1 MREWLPDDHVVWVLL
16 EVVDHLDLSGLEKRY
31 SLGGVGRRAYDPRM
45 MLALLIYAYA
55 DGIRSSR
62 QIERLCRT
70 DVAMRVICALQVPD
84 HTAIARFRQ
93 MHQGSVR
100 ELFTQVLL
108 ICAKAGLGRLGTIA
122 IDGTKVAANASRAA
136 SCRRAWLQE
145 QVDSITAEA
154 AAVDETE
161 DAAFGTANRSAETP
175 RQLRCRQDRNERIR
189 RCLEEVKAEEAAR
202 GRISSRS
209 RPEPRPAWNGRG
221 RAAAEVVRCRP
232 RRTGWPWPPPELRL
246 PGSICTRHRPAS
258 GSGSRR
264 SASSSGWPRPARV
277 PSRTSACSASTRP
290 RAKRSRA
297 PGSGWPGR
305 SRP

>member
-1 MREWLPDDHVVWVLL
+1 M
-16 EVVDHLDLSGLEKRY
+16 EKRY

-100 ELFTQVLL
+100 DRQMHQGSVRELFTQVLL

-145 QVDSITAEA
+145 QVNAITAEA
-154 AAVDETE
+154 AAVDEAE
-161 DAAFGTANRSAETP
+161 AAALGTASRSAETP
-175 RQLRCRQDRNERIR
+175 KRRGNSGVDRIGTSASGGVLRRSKPRKPR
-189 RCLEEVKAEEAAR
+189 A
-202 GRISSRS
+202 GRMSSRS
-209 RPEPRPAWNGRG
+209 RPGPRPAWNGRG
-221 RAAAEVVRCRP
+221 RAAAAVVRYRP
-232 RRTGWPWPPPELRL
+232 GRTG
-246 PGSICTRHRPAS
+246 
-258 GSGSRR
+258 
-264 SASSSGWPRPARV
+264 
-277 PSRTSACSASTRP
+277 
-290 RAKRSRA
+290 
-297 PGSGWPGR
+297 
-305 SRP
+305 

>member
-1 MREWLPDDHVVWVLL
+1 
-16 EVVDHLDLSGLEKRY
+16 
-31 SLGGVGRRAYDPRM
+31 M

-70 DVAMRVICALQVPD
+70 DVAIRVICALQVPD

-122 IDGTKVAANASRAA
+122 IDGTKVGANASRAA

-145 QVDSITAEA
+145 QVDAITAEA

-161 DAAFGTANRSAETP
+161 DAALGTANRSAETP

-202 GRISSRS
+202 GQDQQSIAARAQAWSVHLGRVRPGLRPFRDPQEHGPRRVELRGESAAGISPTAALRTV
-209 RPEPRPAWNGRG
+209 REPRDSH
-221 RAAAEVVRCRP
+221 
-232 RRTGWPWPPPELRL
+232 
-246 PGSICTRHRPAS
+246 GSHC
-258 GSGSRR
+258 
-264 SASSSGWPRPARV
+264 
-277 PSRTSACSASTRP
+277 
-290 RAKRSRA
+290 
-297 PGSGWPGR
+297 
-305 SRP
+305 